1 MFYQYIKDAGF
12 LWMMP
17 IIFLSFCAL
26 AFCLERSWYW
36 LVYFIKSRGRV
47 NRLQQFFQMPF
58 DRNKAARM
66 LAQSADVVLMTLHK
80 FLANYENATLAIAER
95 QTRMFAEEQVEDS
108 RSFLDLLSLIAS
120 ISGTLGLMGTVI
132 GISISFKSLASE
144 DSKQMARSL
153 STALYTT
160 IGGII
165 LFLLSYLFW
174 FFLQKLSE
182 RMETALDVNIQK
194 LKDILETEEK
204 SKMIFDG
211 PPQTEKTTAKVSVAV
226 DCRNDNDGK
235 AAKAPLKNC
244 KVRQGGKS

>member
-1 MFYQYIKDAGF
+1 MFYQYIEEAGF

-36 LVYFIKSRGRV
+36 VIYFIKNRGRTSI
-47 NRLQQFFQMPF
+47 LQQFFQFPF
-58 DRNKAARM
+58 DRSKAAG
-66 LAQSADVVLMTLHK
+66 LSAQSPDIVLMTLHK

-95 QTRMFAEEQVEDS
+95 QTRMFAEEKVEES

-182 RMETALDVNIQK
+182 QMENAVDINIQK
-194 LKDILETEEK
+194 LKDILETGEK
-204 SKMIFDG
+204 SKIIFEEPSKNNETSAR
-211 PPQTEKTTAKVSVAV
+211 PPFSSADDESNKVVTTQEKNSKT
-226 DCRNDNDGK
+226 
-235 AAKAPLKNC
+235 
-244 KVRQGGKS
+244 RQGKS